1 MTESRTPTVSEM
13 VEALCLFDEPML
25 NSRYHGLLMRR
36 GIEASSDEP
45 VRLPSLVR
53 EGARLA
59 REGAAA
65 WESEAT
71 PMREGDFIKWAE
83 FTVLESFLTLTESQ
97 LRIVAH
103 ISRSAPTAR
112 SRRPF
117 DEVYAT
123 HRHIARVLRSALK
136 SQPRPQ
142 PPRAPYRRSVQEEG
156 AEGDLLGQLEAALD
170 AGEESGSGVRG
181 IVLSPVGLRHLRDQ
195 GCFQGGD
202 ATLRGHPVSVDL
214 GWDAPAFVIE
224 TLDRVP
230 LEEIMDP

>member
-1 MTESRTPTVSEM
+1 MTESRAPTVSEM

-25 NSRYHGLLMRR
+25 NSRYHGLLIRR
-36 GIEASSDEP
+36 GIEATSDDL
-45 VRLPSLVR
+45 VRLPSMVL
-53 EGARLA
+53 ESARLA

-71 PMREGDFIKWAE
+71 PLKEGDFIKWAE
-83 FTVLESFLTLTESQ
+83 FTVLESFLTLAESQ

-117 DEVYAT
+117 DAMYAT
-123 HRHIARVLRSALK
+123 HRHIARVLRAALK
-136 SQPRPQ
+136 SQPRPNA
-142 PPRAPYRRSVQEEG
+142 RHAPYRRSVQEEG
-156 AEGDLLGQLEAALD
+156 EEGDLLGQLEAALD
-170 AGEESGSGVRG
+170 ATERGGSGVRG
-181 IVLSPVGLRHLRDQ
+181 VVLSPTGLRHLRDQ
-195 GCFQGGD
+195 GCFHGGD
-202 ATLRGHPVSVDL
+202 ATLRGHAVSVDL

-230 LEEIMDP
+230 LDEIMDP